1 MLIRGS
7 LWSKI
12 ENIKK
17 NESSYGFKKG
27 SLWSKCFVMLIRDHY
42 GVKLEYHRVVVKKRD
57 HYGVKTTEQKVYY
70 YSFYCLLF

>member
-1 MLIRGS
+1 MQIKGS

-27 SLWSKCFVMLIRDHY
+27 FTM
-42 GVKLEYHRVVVKKRD
+42 E
-57 HYGVKTTEQKVYY
+57 
-70 YSFYCLLF
+70 

>member
-1 MLIRGS
+1 MKKNESSYGLKKGSLWIKCFVMLIRGS

-12 ENIKK
+12 EYNTA
-17 NESSYGFKKG
+17 
-27 SLWSKCFVMLIRDHY
+27 
-42 GVKLEYHRVVVKKRD
+42 GVRERD